1 LAQALSILPEI
12 EDENLLVG
20 INTADDAGVYKVSED
35 LALVYTV
42 DLLTPVVEDPYTYGQ
57 IAVANSISD
66 IYAMGGEPKLAL
78 NVIGFPAKGD
88 PETLGMILK
97 GGQDKAKAADVRILG
112 GHTFATPEIKY
123 GLSVIGYINP
133 KRIITNAGAKPGDI
147 IILTKPLGKGIIV
160 QSILIKEGKTVDLE
174 PVIRSMTRLN
184 REASEAM
191 KNAGVHACTDITGY
205 GLVGHLVEMAQ
216 ASKVGVLLEAS
227 KLPIHDG
234 AIDLLREGVEDP
246 GIAMNMASF
255 GDRVIFDGV
264 DPVYSKL
271 VFSSETSGGL
281 VVVLSEDKLN
291 TFIRSY
297 PDDAPVIG
305 HITEENP
312 GKLRLVP

>member
-1 LAQALSILPEI
+1 MAQALSILPEI

-133 KRIITNAGAKPGDI
+133 KRIITNAGAKPGDL
-147 IILTKPLGKGIIV
+147 IILTKPIGKGIIV

>member
-1 LAQALSILPEI
+1 
-12 EDENLLVG
+12 
-20 INTADDAGVYKVSED
+20 
-35 LALVYTV
+35 
-42 DLLTPVVEDPYTYGQ
+42 
-57 IAVANSISD
+57 
-66 IYAMGGEPKLAL
+66 
-78 NVIGFPAKGD
+78 
-88 PETLGMILK
+88 
-97 GGQDKAKAADVRILG
+97 
-112 GHTFATPEIKY
+112 
-123 GLSVIGYINP
+123 
-133 KRIITNAGAKPGDI
+133 
-147 IILTKPLGKGIIV
+147 
-160 QSILIKEGKTVDLE
+160 
-174 PVIRSMTRLN
+174 
-184 REASEAM
+184 
-191 KNAGVHACTDITGY
+191 
-205 GLVGHLVEMAQ
+205 GLVGHLVEMAEG
-216 ASKVGVLLEAS
+216 SKVGIVLEAS